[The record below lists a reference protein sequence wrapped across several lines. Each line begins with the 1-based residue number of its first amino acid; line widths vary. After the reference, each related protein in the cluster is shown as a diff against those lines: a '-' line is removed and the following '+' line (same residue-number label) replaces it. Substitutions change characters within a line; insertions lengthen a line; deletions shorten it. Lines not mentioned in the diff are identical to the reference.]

1 MKGGSSSGLYD
12 AVCVKECPTGLAE
25 PGSPGALLNPK
36 LECLTN
42 NDVSECPQAPI
53 DTVAVGSLCLP
64 DPGKAKEAMIK
75 LYKAFGENENLT
87 QYIVQV
93 VDAKYPLLVMAGV
106 VFVVTIAYIYL
117 LRFIA
122 KPVLYL
128 SMFAIF
134 VFGVLGGLYV
144 WMMKDNYTKV
154 EGIVNNYQ
162 YC

>member
-1 MKGGSSSGLYD
+1 
-12 AVCVKECPTGLAE
+12 
-25 PGSPGALLNPK
+25 
-36 LECLTN
+36 
-42 NDVSECPQAPI
+42 
-53 DTVAVGSLCLP
+53 
-64 DPGKAKEAMIK
+64 MIK

-117 LRFIA
+117 LRFLA

-134 VFGVLGGLYV
+134 VFGILGGLYV
-144 WMMKDNYTKV
+144 WMMKDNYAQV